1 VFIVPLELFV
11 QYGTTRLKVDPV
23 DGSLSYPE
31 PARNHGTHCWLVSN
45 LYHTMHAFQIH
56 VLMFGPEHSLALS
69 LFGNLHVVMLMLIVD
84 FLKKINSREH

>member
-45 LYHTMHAFQIH
+45 LYHTMQAFQIH
-56 VLMFGPEHSLALS
+56 VLMFGLRFHCLATCILS
-69 LFGNLHVVMLMLIVD
+69 C
-84 FLKKINSREH
+84 